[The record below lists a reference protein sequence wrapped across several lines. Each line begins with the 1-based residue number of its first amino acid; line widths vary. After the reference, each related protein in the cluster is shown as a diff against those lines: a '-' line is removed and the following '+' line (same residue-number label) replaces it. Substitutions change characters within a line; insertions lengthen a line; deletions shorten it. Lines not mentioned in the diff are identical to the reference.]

1 MMLHQVI
8 MILEVYQSVKIK
20 IMNSYEIKLSV
31 LTNRSVK
38 YEDLVEYIETELGL
52 SIANKNNPIINDE
65 SIIEDINIY

>member
-1 MMLHQVI
+1 MLHQVI